1 MARPSRA
8 SRGADT
14 SSPLRSVALP
24 GNGDR
29 NSVQAV
35 ERAVDL
41 LLALAA
47 ARHPPT
53 LRELS
58 QSLAVSPSTVLRLLT
73 ALEKKGLVERDPLS
87 RRFGLGVRVLALA
100 AGRSRQA
107 DLHTRALPHMRALRD
122 ESGETVILQVL
133 AGQQHV
139 CVAEVEGL
147 REVRRRVEVGQV
159 FPVDRG
165 TTAKVFRAFGPE
177 APSELPDEPRSAD
190 GLPRTLGEVR
200 AAGYAVG
207 MEEREPGGSA
217 MSAPVFDADGR
228 VWAALT
234 IAAPAQRFGPGEMR
248 PLVAPLLAAAAAIS
262 LELGYQPAPG
272 RLPPTPTALVAAA
285 NGRASRPTAD

>member
-1 MARPSRA
+1 MPAAPRA
-8 SRGADT
+8 NGRAAGDAAPDAAVAGTGGA
-14 SSPLRSVALP
+14 
-24 GNGDR
+24 R

-47 ARHPPT
+47 ADQPPT

-58 QSLAVSPSTVLRLLT
+58 QALAVSPSTVLRLLT
-73 ALEKKGLVERDPLS
+73 ALEKKGLVERDAHS
-87 RRFGLGVRVLALA
+87 RRFGLGVRILALA
-100 AGRSRQA
+100 AGRTRQA

-122 ESGETVILQVL
+122 QSGETVILQVL

-147 REVRRRVEVGQV
+147 REVRRRVAVGQV
-159 FPVDRG
+159 FPLDRG
-165 TTAKVFRAFGPE
+165 TTAKIFRAFGPE
-177 APSELPDEPRSAD
+177 APADAPPEPPSAD
-190 GLPRTLGEVR
+190 RLPRTLAEVR

-207 MEEREPGGSA
+207 VEEREPGGSA

-234 IAAPAQRFGPGEMR
+234 IAAPAQRFGPAEMR
-248 PLVAPLLAAAAAIS
+248 PLAAPLKAAAAAIS
-262 LELGYQPAPG
+262 LELGYQG
-272 RLPPTPTALVAAA
+272 AAA
-285 NGRASRPTAD
+285 FPQPVLAGDTPHPES